1 MKAQESWLSTEQH
14 FQGHNEVQ
22 SWVTWSVDEVSRLG
36 QDKGFLERLYSWQ
49 KIYSCMVLGRRWA
62 LCLTLKSEVFF
73 GFF

>member
-36 QDKGFLERLYSWQ
+36 MKDDKIKDFWRGFIAGRRFTPGWFLEE
-49 KIYSCMVLGRRWA
+49 GGHFA
-62 LCLTLKSEVFF
+62 
-73 GFF
+73 